1 MATKSISTVEKLMSG
16 NILTGLIM
24 QDEAGYFYR
33 PKGVNGLH
41 KPGKDGQHFQ
51 TAKEAKASQA
61 PGATSAP
68 GKQAPT
74 KPAPQGLKPQ
84 PRATAAQAKTSQEA
98 PQGEKAPKATQSPQV
113 KEPVA
118 PGGLSAAQQEEW
130 FKELG
135 DKTQGKAAKVGTPQA
150 AYHLNAEAADKAAD
164 KLLTDSQEVAEAK
177 APERV
182 AVSQEVD
189 RLTLEVERLKGL
201 LAAPGNAPGN
211 ASKVRYKLVEALGET
226 GTQFWLYPGYI
237 RSQGFKWDAFGGS
250 MFLALGAVEVFLFDN
265 GISLTEDMEKVDI
278 RQGHYDPNKGVIL
291 HYKSGEQ
298 QTLL

>member
-1 MATKSISTVEKLMSG
+1 MATKSISTVEKIMSG
-16 NILTGLIM
+16 SALTGLIM
-24 QDEAGYFYR
+24 QDESGFFYR

-41 KPGKDGQHFQ
+41 KPGKDGEHYP
-51 TAKEAKASQA
+51 TAKEAKATQA

-68 GKQAPT
+68 VKAPGKPSQDKAT
-74 KPAPQGLKPQ
+74 PAK
-84 PRATAAQAKTSQEA
+84 ATAPRMIKEPAKT
-98 PQGEKAPKATQSPQV
+98 
-113 KEPVA
+113 A
-118 PGGLSAAQQEEW
+118 PGA
-130 FKELG
+130 
-135 DKTQGKAAKVGTPQA
+135 PQA
-150 AYHLNAEAADKAAD
+150 AYHLNDEATQAAAD
-164 KLLTDSQEVAEAK
+164 KLLTDSQQVAEAK

-201 LAAPGNAPGN
+201 LAATGKQAPGN

-226 GTQFWLYPGYI
+226 GTQYWLYPGYI